1 MKGDVVGAP
10 RTQMQVA
17 SDPEAVATT
26 LIDSILTVHRALGPG
41 LLESSYQAC
50 LAHELIA
57 RGCRVRCAVA
67 IPLQYGD
74 ISLDVGY
81 RLDMLIEDVVVVENK
96 VVEVLAPIHTAQLLT
111 YLKLTRVRLG
121 FLVNWN
127 VARIKDGI
135 RRVVCDPPRP

>member
-1 MKGDVVGAP
+1 MS
-10 RTQMQVA
+10 QVRVA
-17 SDPEAVATT
+17 IDPEAVATT
-26 LIDSILTVHRALGPG
+26 LVDSILRVHRALGPG

-50 LAHELIA
+50 LAHELMR

-67 IPLQYGD
+67 VPLQYGD
-74 ISLDVGY
+74 INLEVGY
-81 RLDMLIEDVVVVENK
+81 RLDMLIEEVLVVENK

-111 YLKLTRVRLG
+111 YLKLTRIRLG